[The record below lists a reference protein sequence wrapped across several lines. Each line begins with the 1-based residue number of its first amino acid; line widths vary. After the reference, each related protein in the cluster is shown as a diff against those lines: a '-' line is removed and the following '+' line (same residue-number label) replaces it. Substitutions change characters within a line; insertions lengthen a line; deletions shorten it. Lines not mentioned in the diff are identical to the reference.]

1 MIFFSLCNNFLV
13 HIIKKNKQFSA
24 KFHYQTFEMKP
35 LLAFYDLPFAHYF
48 TVKIVLTELYI
59 YCIYIFCKILML
71 SFSFNFY
78 MIKKSYKDSS
88 EVYFVKSDQVY
99 NWKIERSNL
108 FETICHQLQL
118 SLCLF
123 VYCFRYLPEHAT
135 ISIQK
140 NLLYL
145 ILCNKLF

>member
-24 KFHYQTFEMKP
+24 KFYYQTFEMKP

-78 MIKKSYKDSS
+78 MIKKRVTKTVLRCILLSRIRSITGKQRDPICLKQFVISLSYPYACLCT
-88 EVYFVKSDQVY
+88 VSD
-99 NWKIERSNL
+99 
-108 FETICHQLQL
+108 ICPSTLL
-118 SLCLF
+118 L
-123 VYCFRYLPEHAT
+123 VFRKT
-135 ISIQK
+135 
-140 NLLYL
+140 
-145 ILCNKLF
+145 CCT